1 MGEVTIEVVEK
12 VDYSLPVVMFV
23 DERDDSAGPLDPEQF
38 TIKSVGDILIDEGL
52 AFLPRSGAEA
62 VIGMVNC
69 GDGGGGDI
77 DDQDVVDVN
86 DEGNGMESF
95 VHTFALEV
103 VDGLLDAMFEET
115 KQTDVKAKGEVSGF
129 QWTEAIPPT
138 VSEFDCSVSHVD
150 WDCSL
155 YISTIPDNQDQLK
168 IIGSVLDFKYS
179 GSSPSPDDL
188 IQWSV
193 GQACIAQFCLDKKWY
208 RGEVIKVKDS
218 GKCLVKFVDYGS
230 VELCSQHNLRKDLLL
245 TNLPVQCFTV
255 QMDKVRPVWD
265 KWEEPVL
272 NFLHKTVVDQ
282 VMRVTVTKDRETF
295 PLPVRLFTRG
305 GFDIGKMLVRNGYAR
320 EGARIIEV

>member
-1 MGEVTIEVVEK
+1 M
-12 VDYSLPVVMFV
+12 
-23 DERDDSAGPLDPEQF
+23 
-38 TIKSVGDILIDEGL
+38 KSVGDILFDEGL
-52 AFLPRSGAEA
+52 AFLPRPGADA
-62 VIGMVNC
+62 VIVMVNC
-69 GDGGGGDI
+69 GDGGDGDI
-77 DDQDVVDVN
+77 DNQDVVDVI
-86 DEGNGMESF
+86 DEVNGMESL
-95 VHTFALEV
+95 VQTFALEV
-103 VDGLLDAMFEET
+103 INGLLDAMFEDT
-115 KQTDVKAKGEVSGF
+115 KQPDDKVEVSSF
-129 QWTEAIPPT
+129 QWTKAIPPT

-150 WDCSL
+150 WDCSM

-230 VELCSQHNLRKDLLL
+230 VELCNQHNLRKDLLL

-265 KWEEPVL
+265 K
-272 NFLHKTVVDQ
+272 
-282 VMRVTVTKDRETF
+282 
-295 PLPVRLFTRG
+295 
-305 GFDIGKMLVRNGYAR
+305 
-320 EGARIIEV
+320 